1 MDLKKEND
9 LLETTL
15 SIAEN
20 GYAEAYRFL
29 LDAYEKEPEACGPQT
44 FYFLACLAG
53 GADMP
58 EAALGWLRKAIE
70 DHGWWYRPEVL
81 VDDDLAALEND
92 PAFHALKAV
101 SDARYEDA
109 VSRTEAVL
117 SWKAKTADD
126 LLLAVHGNTQN
137 GETARGDWTPVLAGD
152 DRWQLETIQSA
163 EPDGFGTYRWS
174 YDMTSYLPVADAME
188 KLRGAG
194 YQKFVCGGF
203 SAGCDMLLRAV
214 MFTAARCDMLILQS
228 PWIPLLEEQAEALI
242 RAIGEKKIALRIFC
256 GADDEDCLPL
266 AKQLYAAAQREG
278 LDAVFTIQEN
288 SRHQFPAKLYTV
300 KDLW

>member
-1 MDLKKEND
+1 ML
-9 LLETTL
+9 
-15 SIAEN
+15 
-20 GYAEAYRFL
+20 
-29 LDAYEKEPEACGPQT
+29 
-44 FYFLACLAG
+44 
-53 GADMP
+53 

-101 SDARYEDA
+101 SDARYEEA

-188 KLRGAG
+188 KLQGAG

-214 MFTAARCDMLILQS
+214 TFTAARCDMLLLQS

-242 RAIGEKKIALRIFC
+242 RVIGEKKSPCGFSAVPMTRTACPWRSSYTPRRSVRGWTRPLRSR
-256 GADDEDCLPL
+256 
-266 AKQLYAAAQREG
+266 KTAAISSQRSC
-278 LDAVFTIQEN
+278 I
-288 SRHQFPAKLYTV
+288 R
-300 KDLW
+300 